1 MFSQAIGERLTPV
14 MRWHASRAASS
25 WPRAVGFGLT
35 LSLAKLPPE
44 AATRLGQTATFP
56 IGLCLHGDGTR
67 RLHTDVQRRPSASRR
82 RFCIL
87 GHPHEARRP
96 PDALLPD
103 PAEQGW
109 GRRPDN
115 PNLLKGYEVISV
127 VRGHGTILLPESV
140 PSTRGVGRSTL
151 PPSRCGAENGLAAT
165 GTPDQLPASNC
176 PTTLTGG
183 RWRPRD
189 GGCRAWAV
197 PWYARVRLSRAR
209 PGTAHGVPAR

>member
-1 MFSQAIGERLTPV
+1 MGP
-14 MRWHASRAASS
+14 
-25 WPRAVGFGLT
+25 
-35 LSLAKLPPE
+35 
-44 AATRLGQTATFP
+44 
-56 IGLCLHGDGTR
+56 R
-67 RLHTDVQRRPSASRR
+67 RLHTDVQRRPSASPR

-115 PNLLKGYEVISV
+115 PDLLKGYEVIGV
-127 VRGHGTILLPESV
+127 VRGHVTILLPESA
-140 PSTRGVGRSTL
+140 PSTRGEGRS
-151 PPSRCGAENGLAAT
+151 
-165 GTPDQLPASNC
+165 
-176 PTTLTGG
+176 TLTGG

-209 PGTAHGVPAR
+209 PETAHGVPASVPPS